1 MVFDIKMDLTQK
13 ARLVANGN
21 ETNPPKELVY
31 SSVVSR
37 DSVKIALL
45 VAALNDLD
53 ILSAD
58 IQNAYLNA
66 PTMEKMGQTRLGDQF

>member
-1 MVFDIKMDLTQK
+1 
-13 ARLVANGN
+13 
-21 ETNPPKELVY
+21 
-31 SSVVSR
+31 VSR
-37 DSVKIALL
+37 DGVRIALL

-66 PTMEKMGQTRLGDQF
+66 LTKEKIYMIAGQEFRVENVGRPVLIVRALYGL